1 MMGYVLANAGMA
13 EDKHVTF
20 LPAYGAEMRGG
31 TANCTVVVSDREIA
45 SPISSSPDFV
55 VAMNYPS
62 MVKYQNLV
70 RSGGTIFLNS
80 DLISDVPSRTD
91 ITVVKI
97 PANSLAH
104 QMGNDR
110 ILNMIMLGAVNAVTG
125 MVSASALER
134 AVETVLAGKKQTLVD
149 VNQQG
154 LAKGAQYISV
164 EN

>member
-1 MMGYVLANAGMA
+1 MMGYVLANAGMD

-31 TANCTVVVSDREIA
+31 TANCTVVVSDQEIA

-62 MVKYQNLV
+62 LLKYQNMV
-70 RSGGTIFLNS
+70 RSGGTMFLNS
-80 DLISDVPSRTD
+80 DLISKTPSRTD
-91 ITVVKI
+91 IKIVPI

-110 ILNMIMLGAVNAVTG
+110 VLNMIMLGAVNAMTD
-125 MVSASALER
+125 MVSAAALER
-134 AVETVLAGKKQTLVD
+134 AVATVLEGKKQALVEL
-149 VNQQG
+149 NQKA
-154 LAKGAQYISV
+154 LASGAHYISQ